1 VKRLL
6 KKLKC
11 QRDDF
16 EISDLVQEMNQVK
29 DKYDIYPTIIFDV
42 EHAGVEHKE
51 LGTEAVRSL
60 SKALA
65 GTCRIIILSEANAVL
80 QFGQDGARERFIF
93 VDELAESEA
102 F

>member
-1 VKRLL
+1 
-6 KKLKC
+6 
-11 QRDDF
+11 
-16 EISDLVQEMNQVK
+16 
-29 DKYDIYPTIIFDV
+29 V

-65 GTCRIIILSEANAVL
+65 GTCRCIIILSEANAVL
-80 QFGQDGARERFIF
+80 QFGLDGARERFIF

-102 F
+102 IEFLKNEKLALKK